1 MQRLDV
7 LIYQRKLT
15 SSREK
20 AIEFIKLGAVRVEDK
35 IVTKPGLKFD
45 EDVMI
50 SVVPPYDFVS
60 RAGQKLE
67 FAIRHFDLSFS
78 ELHTLDI
85 GASTG
90 GFTDCM
96 LKYGASSVV
105 ALDVGHDQLDEKL
118 RRDERVIVVENTN
131 IRDVSSDSFSALF
144 DAVTIDVSFISIKQ
158 VLPVS
163 IKLLKEKGF
172 IMALL
177 KPQFEAGIGQV
188 GKNGVFRSRT
198 GHLRV
203 LREYVDF
210 ISSLEWKIID
220 IIVSP
225 IQGGNGNIEYLTYL
239 RKDGSMMKK
248 DLSSLVESAFSKFSL
263 R

>member
-20 AIEFIKLGAVRVEDK
+20 AIEFIKSGAVRVNDV
-35 IVTKPGLKFD
+35 IITKPGLKFD
-45 EDVMI
+45 ENVQI
-50 SVVPPYDFVS
+50 SVIPPYDFVS

-67 FAIRHFDLSFS
+67 FAIHHFGLSF
-78 ELHTLDI
+78 LQLDTLDI

-105 ALDVGHDQLDEKL
+105 ALDVGHGQLDERL
-118 RRDERVIVVENTN
+118 RRDERVIVIENTN
-131 IRDVSSDSFSALF
+131 IRDVSSDFFSALF

-163 IKLLKEKGF
+163 MKLLKENGF

-188 GKNGVFRSRT
+188 GKNGILRSRS

-203 LREYVDF
+203 LREYLDF
-210 ISSLEWKIID
+210 ISSLDWRIID
-220 IIVSP
+220 IITSP
-225 IQGGNGNIEYLTYL
+225 IQGGSGNIEYLTYL
-239 RKDGSMMKK
+239 RKDGSMIEK
-248 DLSSLVESAFSKFSL
+248 DLSLLVESSFSKFSL